1 MSQRTRPNPSAK
13 EIAAYLNSLD
23 LDRKVAS
30 AARRGVELGREY
42 APKAG
47 RAAKAGA
54 TKAGRAARTGAKAGA
69 KYGGIAISAIG
80 KHGGRA
86 AEYVGSKLE
95 GWGRRENPS
104 AKSAK
109 PTKRASDIADLI
121 VSGKVTARSIESAM
135 VDAMAIDK
143 KMRAEESGYGNH
155 EAIDGILNVAN
166 SLFDGHGI
174 EPIRGKWHDRYYQDI
189 VALYVNMGD
198 TYNTTLLFDAV
209 KTKFYVTSWGDFVES
224 KSRLY
229 EIE

>member
-1 MSQRTRPNPSAK
+1 MSRNTRSNPSAK

-23 LDRKVAS
+23 LDRKAAS

-42 APKAG
+42 APKVGRAAKEVG
-47 RAAKAGA
+47 RAAKA
-54 TKAGRAARTGAKAGA
+54 GAKAGA
-69 KYGGIAISAIG
+69 KYGGIALSAVG

-86 AEYVGSKLE
+86 AEYIGSGLE
-95 GWGRRENPS
+95 GWGRRNNPS

-109 PTKRASDIADLI
+109 ATKRAKEIADLI
-121 VSGKVTARSIESAM
+121 TSSRVTAKSAESAM
-135 VDAMAIDK
+135 VDAMAIDA
-143 KMRAEESGYGNH
+143 KMRAEENGYGDH
-155 EAIDGILNVAN
+155 KAIDDILNVAN

-174 EPIRGKWHDRYYQDI
+174 EAIRGMRHDRYYQDI

-209 KTKFYVTSWGDFVES
+209 KTKFHVTSWGDFVEVKT
-224 KSRLY
+224 KSY

>member
-1 MSQRTRPNPSAK
+1 MSRNTRSNPSAK

-23 LDRKVAS
+23 LDRKAAS

-42 APKAG
+42 APKVG
-47 RAAKAGA
+47 RAV
-54 TKAGRAARTGAKAGA
+54 KAGA
-69 KYGGIAISAIG
+69 KYGGITVSAIG

-86 AEYVGSKLE
+86 AEYIGSGLE
-95 GWGRRENPS
+95 GWGRRNNPS

-109 PTKRASDIADLI
+109 ATKRAKEIADLI
-121 VSGKVTARSIESAM
+121 TSSRVTAKSAESAM
-135 VDAMAIDK
+135 VDAMAIDA
-143 KMRAEESGYGNH
+143 KMRAEENGYGDH
-155 EAIDGILNVAN
+155 KAIDDILNVAN

-174 EPIRGKWHDRYYQDI
+174 EAIRGMWHDRYYQDI

-209 KTKFYVTSWGDFVES
+209 KTKFHVTSWGDFVEAKT
-224 KSRLY
+224 KSY